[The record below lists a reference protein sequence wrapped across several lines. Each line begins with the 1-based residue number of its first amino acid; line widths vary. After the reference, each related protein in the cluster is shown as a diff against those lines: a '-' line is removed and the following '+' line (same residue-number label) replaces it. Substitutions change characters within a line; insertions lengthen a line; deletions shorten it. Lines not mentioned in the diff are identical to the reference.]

1 MDRAIEQPDGTGG
14 FRVEG
19 IPMLSRKAADFLRR
33 RPREARMAV
42 AVALETAAAQDAQ
55 PAGKRRRNSS
65 IDIPESLKPFVVFHP
80 ESPDML
86 GVAQAADRLGLAA
99 STVYNWV
106 AGKKLLGWTP
116 PGGRMTIPAQQIL
129 GPHSVV
135 PGIPE
140 ILAVIDDS
148 ELAWSFLTQ
157 KWPFANDVAYPLEK
171 LKDGRVEEV
180 LGVAPAFGMTFT

>member
-1 MDRAIEQPDGTGG
+1 MSRAVEQLDISGG

-19 IPMLSRKAADFLRR
+19 IPGLSRKAADFLRR

-42 AVALETAAAQDAQ
+42 AAALETAAAQDA
-55 PAGKRRRNSS
+55 GKRRRNSS
-65 IDIPESLKPFVVFHP
+65 AEIPESLKPFVVFHP

-116 PGGRMTIPAQQIL
+116 TGGRMTIPAQQIL
-129 GPHSVV
+129 GTHSVV

-171 LKDGRVEEV
+171 LKNGRVEEV
-180 LGVAPAFGMTFT
+180 LGVAPAFGMTFS